1 MYGDSN
7 RSGGSIEKA
16 EYKGVVN
23 MRKIFKWNG
32 AEFKFSALD
41 ADMIERFGVIKQETF
56 DELTEYEDKHG
67 LDGTLNAEGV
77 RTECKIIDKALDKV
91 LGDGAAKKMFSDA
104 DLHER
109 VAAFNKLV
117 NLREA
122 QVESY
127 NRLVE
132 SMAGAK

>member
-1 MYGDSN
+1 MN
-7 RSGGSIEKA
+7 
-16 EYKGVVN
+16 
-23 MRKIFKWNG
+23 KIFRWNG

-41 ADMIERFGVIKQETF
+41 ADMIERFGAIKQETF
-56 DELTEYEDKHG
+56 DELTKYEDKHG

-77 RTECKIIDKALDKV
+77 RAECKIIDRAFDKV